1 MTGSL
6 VVRDRVPA
14 GAVLSSRETAIPS
27 AQLSSGLALV
37 VLMIGQ
43 YLPDL
48 RMMLDGVPLN
58 SLLLV
63 QTVLFALALP
73 LSPSARRAIF
83 IVIGMVLPL
92 AVTLLWSRDAA
103 WGAATLLDLTASA
116 ATASLLL
123 AFSLERIG
131 VDRTFRVWLVLLAAL
146 LVAAIAYKVQNG
158 FFDREVNFLLN
169 GPNVFARQMGLAAL
183 LSGFLL
189 RGPFR
194 WLGIVAFTLAVIW
207 TQSKGPLLFLLL
219 VGLGT
224 GWLRLGAKGRIL
236 VLLGL
241 AGVVAVLSLLLDQLR
256 DVDFFRRF
264 FVAAAVLE
272 GGLGGEN
279 YGSVGSRVL
288 LFSTAA
294 RMIAEHPLGIGL
306 GSWMPLSGF
315 FWAEY
320 PHNFF
325 LEVLLEGGLVLG
337 TIAAV
342 AYFAFLLSH
351 NAMIVAMGAFLALCQ
366 QVSGGLADSRF
377 WLAFACI
384 GAVTSRWQLR
394 FGERRNFDT
403 PRGRPHE

>member
-1 MTGSL
+1 MSGSL
-6 VVRDRVPA
+6 AVRDPVPA
-14 GAVLSSRETAIPS
+14 GDVISPRETAVPS

-48 RMMLDGVPLN
+48 RLMLDGIPLN
-58 SLLLV
+58 SFLLV
-63 QTVLFALALP
+63 QTALFALALP
-73 LSPSARRAIF
+73 LSGAARRGIF
-83 IVIGMVLPL
+83 VVIGMVLPL
-92 AVTLLWSRDAA
+92 SVTLLWSRDAA
-103 WGAATLLDLTASA
+103 WGASTLLDLTASA

-123 AFSLERIG
+123 AFALDRIG
-131 VDRTFRVWLVLLAAL
+131 VDRTFKVWLVLLAAL

-194 WLGIVAFTLAVIW
+194 WLGIVVFTLAVIW

-224 GWLRLGAKGRIL
+224 GWLKLGLKGRTL
-236 VLLGL
+236 VLVGL
-241 AGVVAVLSLLLDQLR
+241 AGVVGALILLVDQLR
-256 DVDFFRRF
+256 EVEFFRRF
-264 FVAAAVLE
+264 FVAAAVFD

-294 RMIAEHPLGIGL
+294 RMIAEHPLGIGI
-306 GSWMPLSGF
+306 GSWMSLSGF
-315 FWAEY
+315 YWAEY

-325 LEVLLEGGLVLG
+325 LEVLLEGGLMLG
-337 TIAAV
+337 AIAAV

-351 NAMIVAMGAFLALCQ
+351 NTMIVAMGAFLALCQ

-394 FGERRNFDT
+394 FGERRNIDT
-403 PRGRPHE
+403 PTGSSA

>member
-1 MTGSL
+1 MIGL
-6 VVRDRVPA
+6 RAVRDPVPV
-14 GAVLSSRETAIPS
+14 GNVVSPSDTAVPS
-27 AQLSSGLALV
+27 AQLCSGLALV
-37 VLMIGQ
+37 VLMMGQ
-43 YLPDL
+43 FLPDL
-48 RMMLDGVPLN
+48 RLMLDGVPLN
-58 SLLLV
+58 SFLLI
-63 QTVLFALALP
+63 QTVLFAVALP
-73 LSPSARRAIF
+73 LSTSARRGIF
-83 IVIGMVLPL
+83 IVIGLVLPL
-92 AVTLLWSRDAA
+92 AVTLLWSRDVA
-103 WGAATLLDLTASA
+103 WGASTLLDLTASA
-116 ATASLLL
+116 ATGSLLL
-123 AFSLERIG
+123 AFSLDRIG

-146 LVAAIAYKVQNG
+146 LVAAIAYKIQNG

-169 GPNVFARQMGLAAL
+169 GPNVFARQMGLAGL

-189 RGPFR
+189 RGPGR

-224 GWLRLGAKGRIL
+224 GWLRLGAKGRIAVL
-236 VLLGL
+236 VGL
-241 AGVVAVLSLLLDQLR
+241 AGVMGMLSLLVDQVR
-256 DVDFFRRF
+256 DVEFFRRF
-264 FVAAAVLE
+264 FVAAAVFD

-306 GSWMPLSGF
+306 GSWMPLSGL

-325 LEVLLEGGLVLG
+325 LEILLEGGLMLG

-351 NAMIVAMGAFLALCQ
+351 NAMIVAMGTFLALCQ

-377 WLAFACI
+377 WLALACI
-384 GAVTSRWQLR
+384 GAVTNRWHLR
-394 FGERRNFDT
+394 FGEQRNIDT
-403 PRGRPHE
+403 VTGSSA